1 MKRLLL
7 VIFCAVVTGF
17 ASSAKPA
24 DGLPADVLK
33 KLGGYDVSWTTL
45 STTGSLESMPL
56 GNGDITVNAW
66 AEKDGDLILYIGKS
80 DAWAES
86 TRLLKVGRV
95 RVKMSPNPF
104 EGTESYVQTLVLA
117 DGTLKISARSNDLKC
132 DLKIWVDADNPA
144 VRLDIRADRK
154 MSVTCESELMREKD
168 FTLPHGGHPLG
179 DSFRGVTGS
188 PMKPFESADIVLED
202 NESVIWAHRNGT
214 SLYPLIMER
223 QNAEEFISKY
233 PDPYMDRTFGAAMSG
248 TGMKPSEDGLS
259 LVSEAPAKSFAVDIV
274 AYTAQTP
281 TLDQWEL
288 EVTDVAR
295 KVRNSDRK
303 AAEKA
308 HVQWWRNFWNRS
320 WIFMTGDDDARRAT
334 EGYLLQRYM
343 MACQSRGAYPVKF
356 NGGTLTFDYLG
367 NDADYRRW
375 GPGYWHQNCRLYYR
389 PLVVS
394 GDFDLLK
401 PWFDMYMDMMPLQ
414 MDVTQK
420 YYGHGGAFFPETL
433 NFFGMFIQD
442 DWGWDNK
449 DGKASQT
456 RWIRY
461 HYSGALEMLALM
473 LEYYDYTEDEAFV
486 RDYVVPFATQTIR
499 FFKEHWPMIDRK
511 FSFIPANSLE
521 QFWDCLNPVDYIAGL
536 KYTLSGLAGLPE
548 GLVCDELKAEWK
560 ACADAVPD
568 IPVSDG
574 KILPAYE
581 YGTGRNFENPEL
593 YTVFP
598 FRLYGLGLPDIEVAQ
613 KTYEARVFDAPT
625 CWSQDAI
632 QAALLGNAEDARRYL
647 MRKLNAVD
655 KEIRFPAFWRPG
667 SDYTPDLDNGGVI
680 ALTMQYMLLNCIN
693 GQEMILP
700 ALPDGWSADFKL
712 RTPGG
717 KSVRV
722 ISEGSRVVFQKNMD

>member
-7 VIFCAVVTGF
+7 VVFCAVVTGF

-117 DGTLKISARSNDLKC
+117 DGTLKISARSNDVKC

-144 VRLDIRADRK
+144 VRLDVRADRK

-281 TLDQWEL
+281 TLDQWKL

-375 GPGYWHQNCRLYYR
+375 GPGYWHQNCRLYYW

-473 LEYYDYTEDEAFV
+473 LEYYDYTEDEAFA

-560 ACADAVPD
+560 ACADTVPD

-700 ALPDGWSADFKL
+700 ALPEGWSSDFKL

>member
-117 DGTLKISARSNDLKC
+117 DGTLKISARSNDVKC
-132 DLKIWVDADNPA
+132 DLKIWVDANNPA
-144 VRLDIRADRK
+144 VRLDVRADRK

-281 TLDQWEL
+281 TLDQWKL

-375 GPGYWHQNCRLYYR
+375 GPGYWHQNCRLYYW

-473 LEYYDYTEDEAFV
+473 LEYYDYTEDEAFA

-700 ALPDGWSADFKL
+700 ALPEGWSSDFKL

>member
-7 VIFCAVVTGF
+7 VVFCAVVTGF

-117 DGTLKISARSNDLKC
+117 DGTLKISARSNDVKC
-132 DLKIWVDADNPA
+132 DLKIWVDANNPA
-144 VRLDIRADRK
+144 VRLDVRADRK

-248 TGMKPSEDGLS
+248 TGMKPSEDGLT

-274 AYTAQTP
+274 AYTAQAP
-281 TLDQWEL
+281 TLDQWKL

-375 GPGYWHQNCRLYYR
+375 GPGYWHQNCRLYYW

-473 LEYYDYTEDEAFV
+473 LEYYDYTEDEAFA

-693 GQEMILP
+693 GQEMLLP
-700 ALPDGWSADFKL
+700 ALPEGWSSDFKL

>member
-7 VIFCAVVTGF
+7 VVFCAVLTGF

-24 DGLPADVLK
+24 DSLPADVLK

-66 AEKDGDLILYIGKS
+66 AEKDGDLMLYIGKS

-104 EGTESYVQTLVLA
+104 EGTESYLQTLVLA
-117 DGTLKISARSNDLKC
+117 DGTLNISARSNDVKC
-132 DLKIWVDADNPA
+132 DLKIWVDANNPA
-144 VRLDIRADRK
+144 VRLDVRADRK

-179 DSFRGVTGS
+179 DSFRGVAGS
-188 PMKPFESADIVLED
+188 PVKPFESADIVLED
-202 NESVIWAHRNGT
+202 NESVMWAHRNGT

-223 QNAEEFISKY
+223 QNAEEFVSKY

-259 LVSEAPAKSFAVDIV
+259 LVSMVPAKSFAVDIV

-281 TLDQWEL
+281 TLEQWKQ

-375 GPGYWHQNCRLYYR
+375 GPGYWHQNCRLYYW

-473 LEYYDYTEDEAFV
+473 LEYYDYTEDEAFA

-632 QAALLGNAEDARRYL
+632 QAALLGNAEDARKYL
-647 MRKLNAVD
+647 MRKVNAVD

-680 ALTMQYMLLNCIN
+680 ALTMQYMLLNCVN

-700 ALPDGWSADFKL
+700 ALPEGWSADFKL
-712 RTPGG
+712 RTPDG

-722 ISEGSRVVFQKNMD
+722 VSDGPDIVRIER

>member
-7 VIFCAVVTGF
+7 VVFCAVLTGF

-24 DGLPADVLK
+24 DSLPADVLK

-66 AEKDGDLILYIGKS
+66 AEKDGDLMLYIGKS

-104 EGTESYVQTLVLA
+104 EGTESYLQTLVLA
-117 DGTLKISARSNDLKC
+117 DGTLNISARSNDVKC
-132 DLKIWVDADNPA
+132 DLKIWVDANNPA
-144 VRLDIRADRK
+144 VRLDVRADRK

-179 DSFRGVTGS
+179 DNFRGVAGS
-188 PMKPFESADIVLED
+188 PVKPFESADIVLED
-202 NESVIWAHRNGT
+202 NESVMWAHRNGT

-223 QNAEEFISKY
+223 QNAEEFVSKY

-259 LVSEAPAKSFAVDIV
+259 LVSMVPAKSFAVDIV

-281 TLDQWEL
+281 TLEQWKQ

-375 GPGYWHQNCRLYYR
+375 GPGYWHQNCRLYYW

-473 LEYYDYTEDEAFV
+473 LEYYDYTEDEAFA
-486 RDYVVPFATQTIR
+486 RDYVVPFATQAIR

-700 ALPDGWSADFKL
+700 ALPEGWSADFKL
-712 RTPGG
+712 CTPDG

>member
-117 DGTLKISARSNDLKC
+117 DGTLKISARSNDVKC
-132 DLKIWVDADNPA
+132 DLKIWVDANNPA
-144 VRLDIRADRK
+144 VRLDVRADRK

-281 TLDQWEL
+281 TLDQWKL

-375 GPGYWHQNCRLYYR
+375 GPGYWHQNCRLYYW

-473 LEYYDYTEDEAFV
+473 LEYYDYTEDEAFA

-593 YTVFP
+593 YTIFP

-700 ALPDGWSADFKL
+700 ALPEGWSSDFKL